1 MGHVQGQETSLSW
14 LHFGTDIVD
23 YSVLFYVLCPITLD
37 RTGSMCGAKIL
48 SMELET
54 FNSGASESG

>member
-37 RTGSMCGAKIL
+37 RTGSMCGAKI
-48 SMELET
+48 
-54 FNSGASESG
+54 NGAGNI